1 MEAKRVEAQAEFA
14 ASAVFAARKVRDAE
28 EGKDAHGWAM
38 ASGTMLDKLRLELGE
53 VTDRTEHV
61 AAPERAP
68 DVEDELAKVLEL
80 VRPQAAA

>member
-1 MEAKRVEAQAEFA
+1 MEAQRVKAQAEFA
-14 ASAVFAARKVRDAE
+14 ASAVYAAEQVRVSDN
-28 EGKDAHGWAM
+28 GKDAHGWAM

-53 VTDRTEHV
+53 ATDRTEHV
-61 AAPERAP
+61 AVPERAP